1 MCIRRTLQFTRS
13 VPVLPQSLPITP
25 EDRAGTISPIL
36 QMITV
41 VLGWWSW
48 EENPGLRTPSP
59 VEVPFAM
66 EYSQVVESSISEPG
80 VGVGGG
86 GTQVACSPS
95 PSPNFSCFPSGQRKT
110 LERRWN
116 STSFSEG
123 RKLRIPVLLDL
134 RETAVALRFGVLL

>member
-80 VGVGGG
+80 GWVEGEPRWLVLHPHPQTSPAFPLARGRHSKGD
-86 GTQVACSPS
+86 GTLPASQRAG
-95 PSPNFSCFPSGQRKT
+95 SCGSQ
-110 LERRWN
+110 
-116 STSFSEG
+116 SS
-123 RKLRIPVLLDL
+123 
-134 RETAVALRFGVLL
+134 